1 MSIVSFTYSSSI
13 FYVYFPIHEVKTLLR
28 REINIKTTNYLTM
41 SDNFRIDIFLVLENK
56 GKLTRTMLSRQK
68 KVLHSTFEAGFNNAY
83 QRTCVHVR
91 VRKNNEA

>member
-1 MSIVSFTYSSSI
+1 
-13 FYVYFPIHEVKTLLR
+13 
-28 REINIKTTNYLTM
+28 M

-68 KVLHSTFEAGFNNAY
+68 NVLYSTFEAGFSNAY
-83 QRTCVHVR
+83 QRICVHVR

>member
-1 MSIVSFTYSSSI
+1 
-13 FYVYFPIHEVKTLLR
+13 
-28 REINIKTTNYLTM
+28 M
-41 SDNFRIDIFLVLENK
+41 SDNFRIDIFLVLKNK

-91 VRKNNEA
+91 V